1 LDRVDPE
8 VIKPS
13 KGLGSGPE
21 TDVSFHKGDDG
32 GEVDDGVAGKMVG
45 LKFIEVEEAPEEI
58 RRRQAKATLE
68 MGGENH
74 HFPRIHHGL

>member
-45 LKFIEVEEAPEEI
+45 LKFIKIKEAPEEV
-58 RRRQAKATLE
+58 RRWQAKATLKVSSK
-68 MGGENH
+68 NH
-74 HFPRIHHGL
+74 YFPWIQHRL